1 MKIGDSPS
9 PLVLIA
15 KMFILGAMLI
25 AFGIT
30 LLIIE
35 GVVSEREGYRN
46 RVVLE
51 IAQSTAKAQ
60 VLAGPVLAVG
70 FRERVVDEATRNSPR
85 TTRLQRDEVVLLPE
99 SLDVRTRVRVEQ
111 RARGIYK
118 AQVFR
123 STSTVGCLRA
133 GALGIAA
140 NRDVVPT
147 RGRAPRGGISDARGI
162 RSVPAIRS
170 NGQTFATVPGT
181 GRDWLPVG
189 FSADLGPQFADG
201 ERRVPFEIDLELLG
215 TDQLSVVPV
224 GDVTTVH
231 MESDWPHPSFQ
242 GAFLPDERTVTSHG
256 FDATWRL
263 SRFATGVQTLAE
275 QWRHGMP
282 GDMGDCQLSVKLV
295 QPVDVYQQSTRA
307 VKYGMLFVL
316 LTFVVFLLYE
326 VLKRLAVH
334 PVQYGLVGTA
344 VALFFLLLVSLS
356 EHIAFVTAYVIASVA
371 CVGLITFY
379 VAHVLRS
386 ARRGLAFGALL
397 AALYAVLYVLL
408 QSEDYAL
415 LLGSLLLFGVLALV
429 MVITRRVD
437 WYRVGATE
445 KPAT

>member
-1 MKIGDSPS
+1 
-9 PLVLIA
+9 
-15 KMFILGAMLI
+15 
-25 AFGIT
+25 
-30 LLIIE
+30 
-35 GVVSEREGYRN
+35 
-46 RVVLE
+46 
-51 IAQSTAKAQ
+51 
-60 VLAGPVLAVG
+60 
-70 FRERVVDEATRNSPR
+70 
-85 TTRLQRDEVVLLPE
+85 
-99 SLDVRTRVRVEQ
+99 
-111 RARGIYK
+111 
-118 AQVFR
+118 
-123 STSTVGCLRA
+123 
-133 GALGIAA
+133 
-140 NRDVVPT
+140 
-147 RGRAPRGGISDARGI
+147 
-162 RSVPAIRS
+162 VPAIRS

-215 TDQLSVVPV
+215 TDQLSMVPL

-275 QWRHGMP
+275 QWRHGMA
-282 GDMGDCQLSVKLV
+282 GATEDCQLSVKLV

-379 VAHVLRS
+379 VAHVLHS
-386 ARRGLAFGALL
+386 ARRGLSFGALL

-437 WYRVGATE
+437 WYRVGANE